1 MKTQTMEKK
10 AKENTRV
17 GVFLCECGREIAG
30 SLDLGRIKEKVSKCN
45 SVAFV
50 KSMPY
55 PCSKKG
61 LAELKGTVAEQ
72 GLTHI
77 VVAGCSPRTHS
88 LLFRNACQEA
98 GLHRSFFEL
107 VNIREHCSRVHQKN
121 KARATSKAV
130 ELIHM
135 GVAKVIFSEPRGF
148 LREKVEPVAAVI
160 GGGISGMTAALG
172 LAARG
177 VQVKLVE
184 KEKALGG
191 RLRDLHF
198 VYPSYTGGMEFLR
211 EKVAEIEENPNI
223 EVLFNTRV
231 TKVNGHLG
239 NYRITVRD
247 SNGSR
252 EFLAGV
258 IVVATGSEVFVP
270 HGMYGYGTDKRILTQ
285 IELEKRMKKGDLKA
299 SHVVMVQCVG
309 SRNEERPYCS
319 RVCCTASVKNTI
331 ALKEKDPKMKI
342 TVLSRGFAEYVG
354 DLDRAREMGV
364 SFIRYDPARPPEVKD
379 GLVKVF
385 DSIAEMETYIPYDL
399 VVLATPLIPRSN
411 GEELSRIFKVPQDR
425 YGFLVESHLKL
436 RPGDFVP
443 HGVYLAGSVHWP
455 ATISEC
461 ISQGYGAAARA
472 YSVIETGVVEKE
484 PIVAVLEEG
493 VCRGCGR
500 CAEVCEHHAIEM
512 VEKEDGLKQAML
524 DEIICN
530 GCGVCV
536 AVCPSG
542 AISLG
547 HLRPEQ
553 MEAVLDAALLYN
565 PNNA

>member
-1 MKTQTMEKK
+1 MERNV
-10 AKENTRV
+10 KENARV

-50 KSMPY
+50 KSLPY

-77 VVAGCSPRTHS
+77 IVAGCSPRTHS
-88 LLFRNACQEA
+88 LLFRKACQEA
-98 GLHRSFFEL
+98 GLHRNFFEL

-121 KARATSKAV
+121 KGKATAKAID
-130 ELIHM
+130 LIHM
-135 GVAKVIFSEPRGF
+135 GVAKVLYCEPRDL

-160 GGGISGMTAALG
+160 GGGISGITASLG

-177 VQVKLVE
+177 VHVKLVE
-184 KEKALGG
+184 KEKTLGG
-191 RLRDLHF
+191 RLKDLHLI
-198 VYPSYTGGMEFLR
+198 YPSYIGATEFLR
-211 EKVAEIEENPNI
+211 EKVAEIQENQNI
-223 EVLFNTRV
+223 QVLSNTRV
-231 TKVNGHLG
+231 TKVEGHLG
-239 NYRITVRD
+239 KYRITVSD
-247 SNGSR
+247 PNGSW

-258 IVVATGSEVFVP
+258 IVLATGSDVFVP
-270 HGMYGYGTDKRILTQ
+270 RGMYGYGIDKRVLTQ
-285 IELEKRMKKGDLKA
+285 MELEKRMREGDLSA
-299 SHVVMVQCVG
+299 PNVVMVQCVG

-342 TVLSRGFAEYVG
+342 TVLTRGFAEYVG

-364 SFIRYDPARPPEVKD
+364 SFIRYDPARPPEIKD

-399 VVLATPLIPRSN
+399 VVLATPLIPRED
-411 GEELSRIFKVPQDR
+411 GGELSRIFKVPRDR

-443 HGVYLAGSVHWP
+443 DGVYLAGSVHWP

-472 YSVIETGVVEKE
+472 YSAIETGVVEKE
-484 PIVAVLEEG
+484 PIVAVLEES

-500 CAEVCEHHAIEM
+500 CADVCEHHAIEM
-512 VEKEDGLKQAML
+512 VEKEDGLKQAIL
-524 DEIICN
+524 DEIVCK

-536 AVCPSG
+536 AICPSG

-553 MEAVLDAALLYN
+553 MEAVLDAAL
-565 PNNA
+565 P